1 MIDVPGS
8 KSSLSSL
15 ISDVGEMDLSR
26 QIDDGGAMAAATC
39 RFLASSLDKAVV
51 SLLATTIAATPES
64 AAARM
69 ALLLASQPLG
79 VK

>member
-51 SLLATTIAATPES
+51 SLLATTTAATPEAVD
-64 AAARM
+64 AAA
-69 ALLLASQPLG
+69 
-79 VK
+79 